1 MSKAFSKAS
10 GLNINFQNQWLL
22 VNWTSFF
29 FFFFFVTHF
38 KTTLKGLLK
47 YEVLEK
53 GKLHPEDNT

>member
-10 GLNINFQNQWLL
+10 GLNINFQNQWFL
-22 VNWTSFF
+22 VNWISL
-29 FFFFFVTHF
+29 FFFVTHF
-38 KTTLKGLLK
+38 KTTLKDLLK

>member
-10 GLNINFQNQWLL
+10 GLNINFQNQWFL
-22 VNWTSFF
+22 VKWTSFF
-29 FFFFFVTHF
+29 FVTHL

-53 GKLHPEDNT
+53 GKLHSEDNT